1 MLDQETLVIDLSSDI
16 MIPRVAVAS
25 SWAAPIAAICKFMV
39 FNAMVLKLTVS
50 GSFTAWTNTL
60 ELASIEV
67 DTHALSFPLVLQTG
81 QCSYIRE
88 YGCTILITRS
98 FPGIQFFA
106 ESRLLNGK
114 IH

>member
-1 MLDQETLVIDLSSDI
+1 VLEQETLVIDLSSDI

-25 SWAAPIAAICKFMV
+25 SWVAPVAAICKFMV

-50 GSFTAWTNTL
+50 GSFTPWTNNL

-67 DTHALSFPLVLQTG
+67 DTHALSFPLVLQAG
-81 QCSYIRE
+81 QCSYVRE
-88 YGCTILITRS
+88 YGCTILVTRS

-106 ESRLLNGK
+106 ESRLCNGK

>member
-1 MLDQETLVIDLSSDI
+1 
-16 MIPRVAVAS
+16 
-25 SWAAPIAAICKFMV
+25 
-39 FNAMVLKLTVS
+39 MVLKLTVS

-88 YGCTILITRS
+88 WGCTILVLVGRCN
-98 FPGIQFFA
+98 GI
-106 ESRLLNGK
+106 
-114 IH
+114 